1 MSADVW
7 SRPTLSDL
15 NEVLESVGREP
26 AGADLRSVPRLE
38 LCVPAE
44 VRTLRGNTIPAMTR
58 EISRGGLGLLTRGSL
73 NPGPCRVKM
82 SSDTREFNYRVEIE
96 WCRPTENGMWLSGG
110 RFVMNAPDDP
120 AESADPA
127 EPVA

>member
-15 NEVLESVGREP
+15 HEVLESIGQNPPEAESR
-26 AGADLRSVPRLE
+26 AVPRLE

-44 VRTLRGNTIPAMTR
+44 VKTLRGNTIPAMTR
-58 EISRGGLGLLTRGSL
+58 EISRGGLGLLTRGQL
-73 NPGPCRVKM
+73 MVGYCRVKM
-82 SSDTREFNYRVEIE
+82 ASETREFDYRVEIE

-110 RFVMNAPDDP
+110 RFVTDVLPGEGD
-120 AESADPA
+120 
-127 EPVA
+127 

>member
-15 NEVLESVGREP
+15 HEVLESVGQESP
-26 AGADLRSVPRLE
+26 DAELRTVPRLQ

-44 VRTLRGNTIPAMTR
+44 VTTLRGNTVSAMTR

-73 NPGPCRVKM
+73 NRGYCRVKM
-82 SSDTREFNYRVEIE
+82 SSETREFNYRVEIE
-96 WCRPTENGMWLSGG
+96 WCRPTETGMWLSGG
-110 RFVMNAPDDP
+110 RFVTDVLPGEGD
-120 AESADPA
+120 
-127 EPVA
+127 